1 MIMVVS
7 MMEILGEYTAVLT
20 RVTENLLPRRSTRVI
35 GGLRNL
41 FASTTFSR
49 ESASFLVYF

>member
-7 MMEILGEYTAVLT
+7 MMKILGEYTAVLT
-20 RVTENLLPRRSTRVI
+20 RVTEQLLPRRSRRL
-35 GGLRNL
+35 GGFRNL
-41 FASTTFSR
+41 FSSTTSSA